1 MFSISMIYIY
11 NIIVVVRFEKI
22 HTFFLVFFLSSSSS
36 SSSASCVRA
45 LLLLLL
51 YVLLKIKFEI

>member
-1 MFSISMIYIY
+1 MFLISMIYVY

-22 HTFFLVFFLSSSSS
+22 HTFFLVFFLSSS

>member
-1 MFSISMIYIY
+1 MFLISMIYVY

-22 HTFFLVFFLSSSSS
+22 HTFFLVFFLSS